1 MGRFSKLFPTRKKH
15 QARKENSSASG
26 PTSNNAITTGPP
38 PKQTSQPTLSNQP
51 TQSSTLTLWQ
61 TAYEQLDKRER
72 NILSTKQFPADPND
86 KENHFQLDTLI
97 GEVIRL
103 TEEQY
108 EKYQQKKGKL
118 RESSQKII
126 NAALSFK
133 DIIGA
138 VAAADP
144 TQHAATAW
152 TIVSLGL
159 TIAKNHSDLRDALFK
174 SSEFLADILTQCT
187 FIETKFYIN
196 CHFSIKDDLGK
207 AIVRL
212 YKAILHYTAQVRDAQ
227 DPGMGK
233 NLLNWVTAITEHP
246 LTELKASVNKERD
259 NISQWIGLVEHLHHK
274 EDAENILRQ
283 IDKLADS
290 MKHLTEQF
298 SLANLR
304 VAEGA
309 FYDSYINEHQD
320 FCLPET
326 RTELR
331 SQISKWAESSD
342 SKCLFWL
349 NGMAGTGKS
358 TIARTIAQ
366 SFKDK
371 GQLGATFFFKR
382 GEADRGNMKYLIS
395 TITRQL
401 VTKYRQLVPDVLDAI
416 KNDPNI
422 ASKFVS
428 DQFDKLLYQPLLKL
442 RLNQPTRIVIVIDAL
457 DECEREDD
465 IRVILQLLFRLQ
477 EIKSVHLRVFLTSR
491 PELSIRLGFK
501 QKQNHQGL
509 VLHEL
514 PKPEIERDIRL
525 YLVQKLS
532 TIRDERSLPSDWP
545 GEEEVESL
553 VKVAVPLFIFAAT
566 ACRFI
571 KEGMHPKQRL
581 QKLLDFQA
589 TTSAS
594 QMGKMYLPVLD
605 QLIKNEED
613 DPTGI
618 LKEFQDIVGVI
629 ILLATPLS
637 VKSLSR
643 LLQLPAEDIGEVLD
657 PLHSVLSI
665 PDNREAPVRIL
676 HLSFRDYLLVTESRF
691 RVNEKETHGKIV
703 SHSLRVMDNI
713 LKHNICDLPSYGI
726 QQKDINSQDVNR
738 CLSAELQYSC
748 SYWVYHLHQSQ
759 ACIPGFKVFSFLKRH
774 FLHWLEALSLMGVIS
789 EAVGMI
795 DMLQA
800 AVGVERT
807 WSPQMQTL
815 EGHSAAVTSVAF
827 SGNGQTLASG
837 SDDHTIKLWDT
848 KTGAEL
854 QTLIGHSG
862 YVRSVAFS
870 GNGQMLASGSRDCTI
885 KLWDT
890 KTGAELQTLTGHS
903 GYVWSVAFS
912 GDGQM
917 LASGSYD
924 HTIKLWDTKT
934 GAELKPATNTLYAEG
949 DTSMKS
955 SSIPQLHD
963 PTSSNISTQIS
974 VSDNWVALRGQKVLW
989 LPPEHRRFCCAAFKD
1004 ATVALGYSDG
1014 RVSILRFNILY
1025 SVD

>member
-1 MGRFSKLFPTRKKH
+1 MGWFANLFSRRGKH
-15 QARKENSSASG
+15 QARKENSTACG
-26 PTSNNAITTGPP
+26 PTSNNASTGAPT
-38 PKQTSQPTLSNQP
+38 PKQTSPLTLSTQP
-51 TQSSTLTLWQ
+51 TQSSRTLNLWQ
-61 TAYEQLDKRER
+61 TAYEQLDKKER
-72 NILSTKQFPADPND
+72 NILSAKQLPADLKD
-86 KENHFQLDTLI
+86 KGNHFQPDILI

-108 EKYQQKKGKL
+108 QKYQQKEGKL

-144 TQHAATAW
+144 TQHAASAW

-159 TIAKNHSDLRDALFK
+159 TITKNRSDLRDALFR
-174 SSEFLADILTQCT
+174 SSEFLADLLTQCA

-196 CHFSIKDDLGK
+196 CHFSIKDDLGN

-246 LTELKASVNKERD
+246 LTELKVSVNKERD
-259 NISQWIGLVEHLHHK
+259 NISQWIGLVEHLHHE
-274 EDAENILRQ
+274 EDAENILCQ

-290 MKHLTEQF
+290 MKHLIEQF
-298 SLANLR
+298 SLVNLR

-309 FYDSYINEHQD
+309 FYDSSTNEHED

-371 GQLGATFFFKR
+371 GQLGATFFFRR
-382 GEADRGNMKYLIS
+382 GEADRGNVKYLIS

-422 ASKFVS
+422 ASKFLS
-428 DQFDKLLYQPLLKL
+428 EQFEKLLYQPLLKL
-442 RLNQPTRIVIVIDAL
+442 HLNQPTTIVIVIDAL

-477 EIKSVHLRVFLTSR
+477 EIRSVHLRVFLTSR

-501 QKQNHQGL
+501 QNKNHQDL

-525 YLVQKLS
+525 YLAHKLS
-532 TIRDERSLPSDWP
+532 RIRDERSFPSDWP
-545 GEEEVESL
+545 GKEEVESL
-553 VKVAVPLFIFAAT
+553 VNVAVPLFIFAAT

-571 KEGMHPKQRL
+571 KEGMHPKKRL

-594 QMGKMYLPVLD
+594 QMGKIYLPVLD

-613 DPTGI
+613 DATEI
-618 LKEFQDIVGVI
+618 LNEFRDIVGVV
-629 ILLATPLS
+629 ILLGTPLS

-643 LLQLPAEDIGEVLD
+643 LLQLPAEDI
-657 PLHSVLSI
+657 
-665 PDNREAPVRIL
+665 
-676 HLSFRDYLLVTESRF
+676 
-691 RVNEKETHGKIV
+691 
-703 SHSLRVMDNI
+703 
-713 LKHNICDLPSYGI
+713 
-726 QQKDINSQDVNR
+726 
-738 CLSAELQYSC
+738 
-748 SYWVYHLHQSQ
+748 
-759 ACIPGFKVFSFLKRH
+759 
-774 FLHWLEALSLMGVIS
+774 S
-789 EAVGMI
+789 E
-795 DMLQA
+795 
-800 AVGVERT
+800 VERS

-815 EGHSAAVTSVAF
+815 EGHSDWVRSAAFSGDGQTLASGSGDHTIKLWNTKTGAELQTLKGHSDWVRSVAF
-827 SGNGQTLASG
+827 SGDGQTLASGSNDHTIKLWDTKTGAELQTLKGHSDWVSSVAFSGDGQMLASGSGDHTIKLWDTKTGAEIETLKGHSGSVRSVAFSGDGQTLASGSDDHTIKLWDTRSGAEVQTLKGHSDSVSSVAFLGDGQTLFSG

-854 QTLIGHSG
+854 KP
-862 YVRSVAFS
+862 VA
-870 GNGQMLASGSRDCTI
+870 
-885 KLWDT
+885 
-890 KTGAELQTLTGHS
+890 
-903 GYVWSVAFS
+903 
-912 GDGQM
+912 
-917 LASGSYD
+917 
-924 HTIKLWDTKT
+924 
-934 GAELKPATNTLYAEG
+934 NTVYAEG
-949 DTSMKS
+949 HTSTKS
-955 SSIPQLHD
+955 SSILQLYD
-963 PTSSNISTQIS
+963 STSSDISPQVS
-974 VSDNWVALRGQKVLW
+974 VSDSWVALRGQNFLW
-989 LPPEHRRFCCAAFKD
+989 LPPEYRHSRCSALKD
-1004 ATVALGYSDG
+1004 ANLALGYIDG
-1014 RVSILRFNILY
+1014 RVSILGFYTL
-1025 SVD
+1025 

>member
-1 MGRFSKLFPTRKKH
+1 MGWFANLFSRRGKH
-15 QARKENSSASG
+15 QARKENSTACG
-26 PTSNNAITTGPP
+26 PTSNNASTGAPT
-38 PKQTSQPTLSNQP
+38 PKQTSPLTLSTQP
-51 TQSSTLTLWQ
+51 TQSSRTLNLWQ
-61 TAYEQLDKRER
+61 TAYEQLDKKER
-72 NILSTKQFPADPND
+72 NILSAKQLPADLKD
-86 KENHFQLDTLI
+86 KGNHFQPDILI

-108 EKYQQKKGKL
+108 QKYQQKEGKL

-144 TQHAATAW
+144 TQHAASAW

-159 TIAKNHSDLRDALFK
+159 TITKNRSDLRDALFR
-174 SSEFLADILTQCT
+174 SSEFLADLLTQCA

-196 CHFSIKDDLGK
+196 CHFSIKDDLGN

-246 LTELKASVNKERD
+246 LTELKVSVNKERD
-259 NISQWIGLVEHLHHK
+259 NISQWIGLVEHLHHE
-274 EDAENILRQ
+274 EDAENILCQ

-290 MKHLTEQF
+290 MKHLIEQF
-298 SLANLR
+298 SLVNLR

-309 FYDSYINEHQD
+309 FYDSSTNEHED

-371 GQLGATFFFKR
+371 GQLGATFFFRR
-382 GEADRGNMKYLIS
+382 GEADRGNVKYLIS

-422 ASKFVS
+422 ASKFLS
-428 DQFDKLLYQPLLKL
+428 EQFEKLLYQPLLKL
-442 RLNQPTRIVIVIDAL
+442 HLNQPTTIVIVIDAL

-477 EIKSVHLRVFLTSR
+477 EIRSVHLRVFLTSR

-501 QKQNHQGL
+501 QNKNHQDL

-525 YLVQKLS
+525 YLAHKLS
-532 TIRDERSLPSDWP
+532 RIRDERSFPSDWP
-545 GEEEVESL
+545 GKEEVESL
-553 VKVAVPLFIFAAT
+553 VNVAVPLFIFAAT

-571 KEGMHPKQRL
+571 KEGMHPKKRL

-594 QMGKMYLPVLD
+594 QMGKIYLPVLD

-613 DPTGI
+613 DATEI
-618 LKEFQDIVGVI
+618 LNEFRDIVGVV
-629 ILLATPLS
+629 ILLGTPLS

-643 LLQLPAEDIGEVLD
+643 LLQLPAEDISEVLD

-665 PDNREAPVRIL
+665 PNNREAPVRIL
-676 HLSFRDYLLVTESRF
+676 HLSFRDYLLITESQF

-703 SHSLRVMDNI
+703 SHCVRVMDTN
-713 LKHNICDLPSYGI
+713 LKHNICDLPSYGT
-726 QQKDINSQDVNR
+726 QQKDINSQDVNQR
-738 CLSAELQYSC
+738 LSAELQYSC
-748 SYWVYHLHQSQ
+748 SYWVHHLHQSKG
-759 ACIPGFKVFSFLKRH
+759 CVPDFEVFSFLKRH
-774 FLHWLEALSLMGVIS
+774 FLHWLEALSLMGLMS

-800 AVGVERT
+800 AVGVERS

-815 EGHSAAVTSVAF
+815 EGHSDWVRSAAF
-827 SGNGQTLASG
+827 SGDGQTLASG

-854 QTLIGHSG
+854 QTLKGHSD
-862 YVRSVAFS
+862 SVS
-870 GNGQMLASGSRDCTI
+870 
-885 KLWDT
+885 
-890 KTGAELQTLTGHS
+890 
-903 GYVWSVAFS
+903 SVAFS
-912 GDGQM
+912 GDGQT
-917 LASGSYD
+917 LASGSDD

-934 GAELKPATNTLYAEG
+934 GAELKPVANTVYAEG
-949 DTSMKS
+949 HTSTKS
-955 SSIPQLHD
+955 SSILQLYD
-963 PTSSNISTQIS
+963 STSSDISPQVS
-974 VSDNWVALRGQKVLW
+974 VSDSWVALRGQNFLW
-989 LPPEHRRFCCAAFKD
+989 LPPEYRHSRCSALKD
-1004 ATVALGYSDG
+1004 ANLALGYIDG
-1014 RVSILRFNILY
+1014 RVSILGFYTL
-1025 SVD
+1025 